1 MADGSFFQGVEELK
15 EMVGDGVLKGTLTV
29 DTPYAFNQHERHWI
43 NYMGR
48 YGYKRINQ
56 YHGGGGEGF
65 VEEPL
70 MENYPRY
77 YQNLAD
83 AVLEGTLR
91 EAMADN
97 VEDMNDQ
104 LKTYA
109 PEKSG
114 NLKKS
119 GDEDVEG

>member
-1 MADGSFFQGVEELK
+1 MGDFAARLTELS

-29 DTPYAFNQHERHWI
+29 DTPYAFNQHESHWI

-48 YGYKRINQ
+48 HGFKEINR
-56 YHGGGGEGF
+56 YHGGGGGEF
-65 VEEPL
+65 VTRPL

-77 YQNLAD
+77 FQTLAD
-83 AVLEGTLR
+83 NVLDGTLH
-91 EAMADN
+91 EAMEDN

-104 LKTYA
+104 LKTHA

-114 NLKKS
+114 RLKGS
-119 GDEDVEG
+119 GNVDVDG